1 MLKHYLKRTEMQ
13 VRTRLPKWVR
23 AFYRLSRSLGAV
35 PPVNALPTELL
46 EECRFCASRVEM
58 LKHLPTGGIVAE
70 LGTYR
75 GDFAR
80 VIRDLNEPRN
90 LHLIDI
96 DDSHFI
102 NDGLEDSSVTRHL
115 GFTHEVIAT
124 FPVAHFDWIY
134 IDADHSYE
142 GCLRDAQTA
151 APKVKPG
158 GYLAFNDFAHI
169 DPWLG
174 RYGVGRAV
182 VDFAIEQRWPMAFF
196 CYEPSGLYDV
206 AFRRPL
212 DA

>member
-1 MLKHYLKRTEMQ
+1 MLKQYIKRTEIE
-13 VRTRLPKWVR
+13 VRTRLPDWVR
-23 AFYRLSRSLGAV
+23 GLYRLSRSLGAV
-35 PPVNALPTELL
+35 PQFNAMPTELL

-58 LKHLPTGGIVAE
+58 LKRLPSGGIVAE
-70 LGTYR
+70 LGTYL

-80 VIRDLNEPRN
+80 VIRDLNKPRS

-96 DDSHFI
+96 DDSHF
-102 NDGLEDSSVTRHL
+102 NTDGLEDASVIRHL
-115 GFTHEVIAT
+115 GFTHEVIAA
-124 FPVAHFDWIY
+124 FPDAFFDWIY
-134 IDADHSYE
+134 IDADHSYA
-142 GCLRDAQTA
+142 GCLRDAKAA

-182 VDFAIEQRWPMAFF
+182 VDFAIEKRWPMAFF

-206 AFRRPL
+206 SFRRPL